1 MVIFFIYCKY
11 VLIDNSS
18 QNHFKKSTAFPSSCI
33 KKNELNGPGS
43 GISIRWFKF
52 SLFSKGGLHSRP
64 LYVHKDAALYWS
76 SSQRGWQ
83 PQPIHGHTDAALYGS
98 SSQFLFFIEC
108 FFTTSIK
115 RDYGPGRDQSKKRN
129 QRKLPDRTRCQ
140 GPVFGWSLVICHW
153 SLGRRFGDM
162 MRNRG
167 KMSELLSSFLIVNC
181 KLLIVNC

>member
-64 LYVHKDAALYWS
+64 LYVHKDGVLFS
-76 SSQRGWQ
+76 
-83 PQPIHGHTDAALYGS
+83 S

-140 GPVFGWSLVICHW
+140 GLVFGWSLVI
-153 SLGRRFGDM
+153 
-162 MRNRG
+162 G
-167 KMSELLSSFLIVNC
+167 KYGAMGEWGIG
-181 KLLIVNC
+181 KKTED